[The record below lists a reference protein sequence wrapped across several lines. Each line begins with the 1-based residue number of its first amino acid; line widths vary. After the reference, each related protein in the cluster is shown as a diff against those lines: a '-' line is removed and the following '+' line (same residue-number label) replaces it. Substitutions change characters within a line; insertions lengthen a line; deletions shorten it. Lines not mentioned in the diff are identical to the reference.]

1 MVINIIIFVIT
12 LLTHCIRLN
21 GHLAGG
27 NTSLLRS
34 SLAHTS
40 EEKNIFIIHIF
51 SGTDKKKNHTSEKD
65 ILIVDFFSRQTK
77 RKITTFTK
85 SKQF

>member
-34 SLAHTS
+34 SLAHVS
-40 EEKNIFIIHIF
+40 EEKKHFHNSYFF
-51 SGTDKKKNHTSEKD
+51 WNRQKKNHTSEKRH
-65 ILIVDFFSRQTK
+65 SY
-77 RKITTFTK
+77 
-85 SKQF
+85 S